1 MAYNRIVARG
11 ETNPNPFVNSVER
24 PGQLV
29 AEQFEEAVV
38 VDVIVN
44 NHHEEY
50 ARDGYN
56 VGAVK
61 FRFMNSNYF
70 RPDETLHW
78 AFSMDANQSDYPL
91 LNEVVYVF
99 QGLNRFYYMRKFNVS
114 SRVTAQGMFGMN
126 EESQPILDGEESNN
140 LIRASTANPLR
151 PKPADG
157 SGLGKYFTDQNAV
170 WRLKHLEGDI
180 TYEGRSGASIRMGSA
195 WLDGKV
201 GATARQKIK
210 PWQSLKRDQAP
221 NIMIRVGPDPT
232 AVRTVDTQY
241 GQVLEDINKDQ
252 SSIWMVTDQIIPLI
266 YATEKSG
273 VHKISV
279 ADFPSRLTDNQIVI
293 NTDRFVVN
301 AKTNKILGHSALGIH
316 WTTLQNFSV
325 DADRDHITWTNR
337 DRADRVV
344 RDWRKTIGRTLN
356 ETAVGNMIRIA
367 GGSQQF
373 AAGTSISFVGP
384 KIHIGSPNGTS
395 EPLVLGATLR
405 AFLDQ
410 LINILVLEPIVSVTA
425 MPGAPSPQ
433 NPARIAA
440 LQQLR
445 AQYLSGGNSARIL
458 SIDNFT
464 IRDNQR
470 EPQPR
475 NIRPYRE
482 G

>member
-1 MAYNRIVARG
+1 MAYNRVVARG
-11 ETNPNPFVNSVER
+11 ETNPNPFAHSVER
-24 PGQLV
+24 PGQLI
-29 AEQFEEAVV
+29 AEQFEEAIV

-50 ARDGYN
+50 AKDGYN

-61 FRFMNSNYF
+61 FRFINSNYF
-70 RPDETLHW
+70 RGDETLHW
-78 AFSMDANQSDYPL
+78 AFSMDANRSDYPL
-91 LNEVVYVF
+91 MNEVVYVF

-126 EESQPILDGEESNN
+126 EEAQPIPSSKEGIHTLRS
-140 LIRASTANPLR
+140 STANPLKST
-151 PKPADG
+151 PSDG
-157 SGLGKYFTDQNAV
+157 SGLGKYFTDQSKV

-180 TYEGRSGASIRMGSA
+180 IYEGRSGASIRMGTA
-195 WLDGKV
+195 WLDGRV
-201 GATARQKIK
+201 GVTARPKIK
-210 PWQSLKRDQAP
+210 PWQSLERDQSP
-221 NIMIRVGPDPT
+221 NIMIRVGPDPL
-232 AVRTVDTQY
+232 AERTVDTQY
-241 GQVLEDINKDQ
+241 GQVIEDINKDQ
-252 SSIWMVTDQIIPLI
+252 SSMWMVTDQIVPLS

-273 VHKISV
+273 IHKVSV
-279 ADFPSRLTDNQIVI
+279 ADFPNRLIGNQIII
-293 NTDRFVVN
+293 NTDRFVIN
-301 AKTNKILGHSALGIH
+301 TKTNKILGHSALGIH

-344 RDWRKTIGRTLN
+344 RDWRETVGRNKN
-356 ETAVGNMIRIA
+356 ETALSNMVRIA

-373 AAGTSISFVGP
+373 SAGESISLVSP
-384 KIHIGSPNGTS
+384 KIHIGSSNSTS

-410 LINILVLEPIVSVTA
+410 LINILVLEPIVAVTA
-425 MPGAPSPQ
+425 MPGSPSPQ
-433 NPARIAA
+433 NPARVAA
-440 LQQLR
+440 LQQLK
-445 AQYLSGGNSARIL
+445 AQYLNGGNEARIL

-470 EPQPR
+470 EQKPR
-475 NIRPYRE
+475 NIRPYSE

>member
-11 ETNPNPFVNSVER
+11 ETSSNPFVNSVER
-24 PGQLV
+24 PGQLI

-50 ARDGYN
+50 AKDGYN

-61 FRFMNSNYF
+61 FRFINSNYF

-78 AFSMDANQSDYPL
+78 AFSMDANRSDYPL
-91 LNEVVYVF
+91 LNEVIYVF

-114 SRVTAQGMFGMN
+114 SRVTAQGMFGIN
-126 EESQPILDGEESNN
+126 EEAQPVPGANEGIQTLRE
-140 LIRASTANPLR
+140 STANPIK
-151 PKPADG
+151 PAPADG
-157 SGLGKYFTDQNAV
+157 SGLGKYFIDQPKV

-180 TYEGRSGASIRMGSA
+180 IYEGRSGASIRMGTA

-201 GATARQKIK
+201 GVTARPKIK
-210 PWQSLKRDQAP
+210 PWQSLQRDQAP

-232 AVRTVDTQY
+232 AERTVDTPY
-241 GQVLEDINKDQ
+241 GQVIEEINKDQ
-252 SSIWMVTDQIIPLI
+252 SSIWMVTDQIVPLI
-266 YATEKSG
+266 YSTQKSG
-273 VHKISV
+273 IHKVSV
-279 ADFPSRLTDNQIVI
+279 PDFPSRLTGNQIIV

-301 AKTNKILGHSALGIH
+301 AKTDKILGHSALGIH

-325 DADRDHITWTNR
+325 DADRDHVTWTNR

-344 RDWRKTIGRTLN
+344 RDWRETIGRNKN
-356 ETAVGNMIRIA
+356 ETAGGNMVRIA

-373 AAGTSISFVGP
+373 GAGGPISFVGP
-384 KIHIGSPNGTS
+384 KIHIGSANASS

-410 LINILVLEPIVSVTA
+410 LINILVLEPIVQVTN

-433 NPARIAA
+433 NPVRITA

-445 AQYLSGGNSARIL
+445 AQYLTGGNAARIL
-458 SIDNFT
+458 SLDNFT

-470 EPQPR
+470 EPKPR
-475 NIRPYRE
+475 NIRPYIE